1 MAEKYVLL
9 LRGINVTP
17 STRVAMSDLREL
29 VSEAG
34 YSGVRTLL
42 QSGNVILK
50 SSAAPDISA
59 LDRAIAS
66 RTGVNSRALVLD
78 AARFRRIV
86 ATYPVG
92 DVALDEIDFDESKAL
107 ITFVDG
113 MPESDVVVRLSDAEL
128 APERLVLGAEAVYQW
143 LPDGILAT
151 KLPAKFARQFGE
163 NATARNLRTSK
174 KIVALLDA

>member
-1 MAEKYVLL
+1 MVEKYVLL

-29 VSEAG
+29 VSDAG

-42 QSGNVILK
+42 QSGNVILE
-50 SSAAPDISA
+50 SSAAPDVAA

-78 AARFRRIV
+78 AVRFRRIV
-86 ATYPVG
+86 DAFPLD
-92 DVALDEIDFDESKAL
+92 DVTLDESKAL
-107 ITFVDG
+107 ITFVER
-113 MPESDVVVRLSDAEL
+113 MPDPDSVFRLSDADL

-143 LPDGILAT
+143 LPDGVLAT

-163 NATARNLRTSK
+163 NATARNLRTTK
-174 KIVALLDA
+174 KIVALLDD